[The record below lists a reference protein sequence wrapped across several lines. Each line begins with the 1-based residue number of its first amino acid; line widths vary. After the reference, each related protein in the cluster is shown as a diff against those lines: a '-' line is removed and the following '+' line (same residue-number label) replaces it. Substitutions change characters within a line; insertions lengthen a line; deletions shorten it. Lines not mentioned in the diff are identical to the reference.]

1 MGVEDLKDKV
11 KVVLT
16 CPSVLFQYAVLLVI
30 IFILEISAGIA
41 GYVYHGEVG
50 PYLDSRSVNIL
61 IVKYCK
67 PIFIRLR
74 DIREVRKGVIIA
86 NH

>member
-1 MGVEDLKDKV
+1 MGVGDLKDKV

-16 CPSVLFQYAVLLVI
+16 CLSVLFQYAVLLVI
-30 IFILEISAGIA
+30 VFILEISAGIA

-50 PYLDSRSVNIL
+50 PYLDSRFIAVL

-67 PIFIRLR
+67 PIFIHL
-74 DIREVRKGVIIA
+74 
-86 NH
+86 